1 MSPVL
6 RTGRAGWYGPLLM
19 AWCVTTAIAQLPPT
33 LPNPRLN
40 WTFPAGGQVGTT
52 FDFTVTG
59 DDLDEATQLRFDHSG
74 ITAKLKTADPGVG
87 QTGPQPA
94 YGSFEITI
102 APDVEPG
109 VYDVRVISKYGLST
123 PRAFVVGSLR
133 EKREQEPNN
142 LPKQANEIDIDTTV
156 NGLCEQ
162 SGHDYYKFT
171 VKKDQRVIIDCQ
183 AFRIDSRLDAT
194 LILFDSTGKELE
206 RSHNVNRRDP
216 LIDFTAPADGEYL
229 VSIHDQ
235 SYNYYLFGGECFY
248 RLTISRAPYLDYIF
262 PPAGLPGSS
271 NTYSLFGRN
280 LPGGKPVVGQT
291 VFGRTLETLQ
301 VTIPLPLER
310 ERDLVREGGRLVEP
324 SESFLDGVTYRLKS
338 PDGLSNPLLLNM
350 AGAPVTLEE
359 EPNNDPAKA
368 PLLKL
373 PCEYVG
379 QFYPRGDRDWV
390 SFQAKKDDVLML
402 EVFSQRLGSPTDP
415 RMIVQQMKQSAEGKT
430 ELVDLATIDDDLG
443 NMDRVHWSMLDSVL
457 YSTQT
462 HDPSYRF
469 VAPEDGTYRV
479 MIQDLSRPTQDLART
494 SQGDA
499 RYVYRLSIRPPQ
511 PDFRLVAIARPPTNL
526 PSEHA
531 VSQTVWSPNLRPGGV
546 ELIEVYAC
554 RRDGFDGDI
563 HVTATN
569 LPAGVT
575 AQSIVIAAKSPSATL
590 VLKAAENA
598 PPGISVIS
606 IQGRSSLNQTE
617 VVRSAR
623 YGAMTWA
630 VQLTGVTYHRSRLT
644 DQLPVAVI
652 AGEPAPYAL
661 QANPDLKLAASIN
674 GTVKFSLSAVRRG
687 NFQGPLDLFTF
698 GLPPTIY
705 GPMHAQPKYHVPTTL
720 PANQSSQDFT
730 ITVPTNVPPGT
741 YSFFVSGVGTVSY
754 ARDPVKLKAHED
766 RLAAV
771 EKIVAENAVSLKSAQ
786 EAQAAAAKALADAQ
800 AAQKDAKSLTDAKT
814 AADQAVVA
822 ADQKAKQ
829 DAAFL
834 QMFRQEVMTLRE
846 KSKPTDLKM
855 SSQSNPITLTIT
867 PAPVEFQFASN
878 RVAVKQG
885 GKLELP
891 LTIKRLYGFDGP
903 VNFQFQG
910 SYNISGI
917 NAPVVTIPAGQSEGK
932 LMIEVQPGAKPDTY
946 ASAVIVSML
955 YNGQTL
961 TLKPGLKFTIEPAAA
976 AQK

>member
-1 MSPVL
+1 
-6 RTGRAGWYGPLLM
+6 
-19 AWCVTTAIAQLPPT
+19 
-33 LPNPRLN
+33 
-40 WTFPAGGQVGTT
+40 
-52 FDFTVTG
+52 
-59 DDLDEATQLRFDHSG
+59 
-74 ITAKLKTADPGVG
+74 
-87 QTGPQPA
+87 
-94 YGSFEITI
+94 
-102 APDVEPG
+102 
-109 VYDVRVISKYGLST
+109 
-123 PRAFVVGSLR
+123 
-133 EKREQEPNN
+133 
-142 LPKQANEIDIDTTV
+142 
-156 NGLCEQ
+156 
-162 SGHDYYKFT
+162 
-171 VKKDQRVIIDCQ
+171 
-183 AFRIDSRLDAT
+183 
-194 LILFDSTGKELE
+194 
-206 RSHNVNRRDP
+206 
-216 LIDFTAPADGEYL
+216 
-229 VSIHDQ
+229 
-235 SYNYYLFGGECFY
+235 
-248 RLTISRAPYLDYIF
+248 
-262 PPAGLPGSS
+262 
-271 NTYSLFGRN
+271 
-280 LPGGKPVVGQT
+280 
-291 VFGRTLETLQ
+291 
-301 VTIPLPLER
+301 
-310 ERDLVREGGRLVEP
+310 
-324 SESFLDGVTYRLKS
+324 
-338 PDGLSNPLLLNM
+338 
-350 AGAPVTLEE
+350 
-359 EPNNDPAKA
+359 
-368 PLLKL
+368 
-373 PCEYVG
+373 
-379 QFYPRGDRDWV
+379 
-390 SFQAKKDDVLML
+390 
-402 EVFSQRLGSPTDP
+402 
-415 RMIVQQMKQSAEGKT
+415 
-430 ELVDLATIDDDLG
+430 
-443 NMDRVHWSMLDSVL
+443 
-457 YSTQT
+457 
-462 HDPSYRF
+462 
-469 VAPEDGTYRV
+469 
-479 MIQDLSRPTQDLART
+479 
-494 SQGDA
+494 
-499 RYVYRLSIRPPQ
+499 
-511 PDFRLVAIARPPTNL
+511 
-526 PSEHA
+526 
-531 VSQTVWSPNLRPGGV
+531 
-546 ELIEVYAC
+546 
-554 RRDGFDGDI
+554 
-563 HVTATN
+563 
-569 LPAGVT
+569 
-575 AQSIVIAAKSPSATL
+575 
-590 VLKAAENA
+590 
-598 PPGISVIS
+598 
-606 IQGRSSLNQTE
+606 
-617 VVRSAR
+617 
-623 YGAMTWA
+623 MTWA

-771 EKIVAENAVSLKSAQ
+771 EKIVAENAASLKSAQ